1 MGAPEVLTQL
11 TALGVRLHRKGEALV
26 AEPRSALTDAARA
39 MIRAH
44 KADLL
49 AVLGEGPLSNPAAE
63 GRRQR
68 VLAKLTDN
76 PALHLAVVCDGV
88 GDPVTVAVGIRGKG
102 TCELHIPAAR
112 FDPFALL
119 ELVGRHG
126 GSTIH

>member
-1 MGAPEVLTQL
+1 MGRLLDIARQSAGERTTAPG
-11 TALGVRLHRKGEALV
+11 AKGQSEQ
-26 AEPRSALTDAARA
+26 DRA
-39 MIRAH
+39 QP
-44 KADLL
+44 D
-49 AVLGEGPLSNPAAE
+49 PAAE